1 MTALDTHTTPAPPV
15 EIRDWARAL
24 GRRLWLIVIVALAAG
39 ALAGVLALGQGQQY
53 RSSTSVVI
61 PHPQTLGSV
70 AIAVSQTIS
79 DFQGLLGSST
89 LASLTARQ
97 SGVSAGEIES
107 GLSSKRLGDGNSVE
121 VSFVGPSRDDAQ
133 TVVVDASKNAL
144 AAMAQANL
152 SVASAQLDAAKTE
165 DDAAVA
171 NLKNLVSDT
180 NVVLFPAAIRAY
192 EKRLSDARDAVGKA
206 QASGSVAAIASAKSK
221 LTNLT
226 ALAAKLRAGYQE
238 ANDRITAAS
247 QAYATAQQAQIEAQG
262 ELTAAQNVELTAT
275 PPVGL
280 SRATYAAKR
289 VIPAMI
295 FGLAMGVGIVVLL
308 ELLRPASRARR
319 A

>member
-24 GRRLWLIVIVALAAG
+24 GRRLWLIVIVPLAAG
-39 ALAGVLALGQGQQY
+39 ALAGVLALGHGQQY

-79 DFQGLLGSST
+79 DFQGVLGSST
-89 LASLTARQ
+89 LVSQTARQ
-97 SGVSAGEIES
+97 SGASAGEIES
-107 GLSSKRLGDGNSVE
+107 GLSSKRLGDGNSAE
-121 VSFVGPSRDDAQ
+121 VTFVGPSREDAQ
-133 TVVVDASKNAL
+133 TVVVDATKNAL

-152 SVASAQLDAAKTE
+152 SVASAQLDAAKAE
-165 DDAAVA
+165 YDAALS
-171 NLKNLVSDT
+171 NLKTLMSDT
-180 NVVLFPAAIRAY
+180 NVVNFQAAIKAY
-192 EKRLSDARDAVGKA
+192 EKRLGDARDALGKA
-206 QASGSVAAIASAKSK
+206 QASGSVGAVASARTK

-247 QAYATAQQAQIEAQG
+247 QAQSTAQEAQVEAQG
-262 ELTAAQNVELTAT
+262 ELTAAQNVDLTAT

-295 FGLAMGVGIVVLL
+295 FGLALGVGIVVLV

>member
-1 MTALDTHTTPAPPV
+1 MTALDTHTAPAPPV

-89 LASLTARQ
+89 LASLTAR
-97 SGVSAGEIES
+97 
-107 GLSSKRLGDGNSVE
+107 
-121 VSFVGPSRDDAQ
+121 
-133 TVVVDASKNAL
+133 
-144 AAMAQANL
+144 
-152 SVASAQLDAAKTE
+152 
-165 DDAAVA
+165 
-171 NLKNLVSDT
+171 
-180 NVVLFPAAIRAY
+180 
-192 EKRLSDARDAVGKA
+192 
-206 QASGSVAAIASAKSK
+206 
-221 LTNLT
+221 
-226 ALAAKLRAGYQE
+226 AAKLRAGYQE